1 MSGAAARTRLREA
14 MLFELRRVSGL
25 VAHNALNDTVRIVGE
40 THSQQRY
47 RAPPRAG
54 RWPLDP
60 TKLPPPRPHTSIR
73 QAVPASVQPQPV
85 RTTHP
90 AKPVP
95 SLDVSEHLRD
105 HLVAA
110 LRCVVD
116 SETRLRPPQANW
128 STVLADPA
136 AMSPREVDAM
146 MRLGHL
152 AQRADEAVH
161 NDSIDPWV
169 FEKNETVGRI
179 ANQTTAMAIRIL
191 HTVST
196 TRHAIAGDREFSLA
210 ADPEH
215 LFTAAHLA
223 GVPENVIINAR
234 RRLRGLTRVP
244 DKVGRF
250 FIARK
255 EARQAAQRAALDAS
269 GIGAVLAAQI
279 EAQLEAQQAARRQAA
294 ANEPPVLQPPTQTP
308 TQLRTQTPR

>member
-60 TKLPPPRPHTSIR
+60 TKLPRR
-73 QAVPASVQPQPV
+73 AVPASVQPQPV

-136 AMSPREVDAM
+136 AMSPRE
-146 MRLGHL
+146 
-152 AQRADEAVH
+152 AVH

-169 FEKNETVGRI
+169 FEKKWV
-179 ANQTTAMAIRIL
+179 TTAMAIRIL

-215 LFTAAHLA
+215 LFHGGASGRRPGKVRVT
-223 GVPENVIINAR
+223 VIINAR

-279 EAQLEAQQAARRQAA
+279 EARLEAQQQRA
-294 ANEPPVLQPPTQTP
+294 
-308 TQLRTQTPR
+308 